1 MSQVNSPTEYEAVA
15 ARRWRDHLRAAF
27 PAGLRGAERAGVDM
41 VLLDAY
47 VAGCVSTW
55 LNNGGALDT
64 DRHRILRDC
73 IADLDQ
79 VLPLLDEADGVHYF
93 QHLRGLAQL
102 VADTDPQPS
111 ERP

>member
-1 MSQVNSPTEYEAVA
+1 V

-27 PAGLRGAERAGVDM
+27 PAGLRGAERAGVDL

-79 VLPLLDEADGVHYF
+79 VLPLLDEADGLRYF
-93 QHLRGLAQL
+93 QHLRGPAQL
-102 VADTDPQPS
+102 VSDTGPRPS
-111 ERP
+111 ERS